1 VTAGGGS
8 TVYGAADPAIGATSS
23 GAALSND
30 AVTYVDGTFAIAP
43 AALTVVADPQTKVAG
58 TADPALTFTASG
70 FQNGD
75 TAAVL
80 SGGLTRVAGEAAGS
94 YPILQGTLAAGAN
107 YAIAFVAS
115 TLTITAPPPPPALF
129 AIAPIAPQVNNE
141 GDEVELEVH
150 VIGATHTGRDDDRG
164 RDEDDDHGRVRGAF
178 AAAGLPDGLQITGR
192 GVIRGHVRRNTAQP
206 TPYQVTVMFTQDG
219 VTVSQTFDWTINAGS
234 SRRGDR

>member
-1 VTAGGGS
+1 MF
-8 TVYGAADPAIGATSS
+8 AADRAYPSLARGLRLLT
-23 GAALSND
+23 AALFAGVGVVSTAHAQVAAPATIVGLLANYT
-30 AVTYVDGTFAIAP
+30 VTYVDGTFAITP
-43 AALTVVADPQTKVAG
+43 AALTVVADAQTKVAG

-107 YAIAFVAS
+107 YAIAFVGS
-115 TLTITAPPPPPALF
+115 ELTITAPPPPPPLF

-141 GDEVELEVH
+141 GDEVELEVR

-178 AAAGLPDGLQITGR
+178 AAAGLPDGLQMTGR
-192 GVIRGHVRRNTAQP
+192 GVVRGHVRRNTARP
-206 TPYQVTVMFTQDG
+206 TPYQVT
-219 VTVSQTFDWTINAGS
+219 
-234 SRRGDR
+234 GDQ